1 MLSNEGQKFLDDT
14 QGYLRTK
21 GIREA
26 DIISFIEDAEV
37 HLIEG
42 EKRGK
47 SVNDIFGHA
56 PKEYANQ
63 LAKEME
69 VDKKGNYK
77 LLLYFIINLLAFTMM
92 KSVFFSEADHRLSY
106 SLIELIGYP
115 IMIFVG
121 ISVLIWGMR
130 TASFKRKRTEFL
142 IMYIT
147 GAIWFLSIFSI
158 ALLNNFDGT
167 TFIKFTATESFILV
181 GIVVLF
187 AAIVNIKFGGWFTLA
202 YLLVPIAL
210 EYVFVMIDLSSI
222 IGMYVQ
228 QIILFIVI
236 YMLLK
241 IHIKLEKGKYTNKKR
256 DSIIYR

>member
-77 LLLYFIINLLAFTMM
+77 LLLYFIINLLALT
-92 KSVFFSEADHRLSY
+92 
-106 SLIELIGYP
+106 
-115 IMIFVG
+115 
-121 ISVLIWGMR
+121 
-130 TASFKRKRTEFL
+130 
-142 IMYIT
+142 
-147 GAIWFLSIFSI
+147 
-158 ALLNNFDGT
+158 
-167 TFIKFTATESFILV
+167 
-181 GIVVLF
+181 
-187 AAIVNIKFGGWFTLA
+187 
-202 YLLVPIAL
+202 
-210 EYVFVMIDLSSI
+210 
-222 IGMYVQ
+222 
-228 QIILFIVI
+228 
-236 YMLLK
+236 
-241 IHIKLEKGKYTNKKR
+241 
-256 DSIIYR
+256 